1 MPPSSRFESFVLVA
15 VSFVVGVTLAITA
28 LLLGQWRA
36 VEVVGVVAIVALPFT
51 IWRGWFAGRQGGDDA
66 G

>member
-1 MPPSSRFESFVLVA
+1 MPPPSAFESFALVV
-15 VSFVVGVTLAITA
+15 VSFAAGLTLAITA

-51 IWRGWFAGRQGGDDA
+51 IWRGWFAGRQGGDNA